1 MEKAGCQEKEKGT
14 GQIQSK
20 ETQISW
26 GLCQH
31 DITHKI
37 SWSQVSIDIP
47 IHRTMYNVILKSLSQ
62 SSGRE
67 RTENYQ
73 NKKQIKLSC
82 SNLFFFPQIFS
93 SCYLENSDGNIQ
105 FPSKKTEYQPM
116 FHIILQQTVCIL
128 CIKEISTTKKASIS
142 ALLICTNNMVYKPT
156 EKILAY

>member
-14 GQIQSK
+14 GQIHSK

-67 RTENYQ
+67 RTEDYQ

-82 SNLFFFPQIFS
+82 SNLFFFPTDI
-93 SCYLENSDGNIQ
+93 YL
-105 FPSKKTEYQPM
+105 M
-116 FHIILQQTVCIL
+116 
-128 CIKEISTTKKASIS
+128 
-142 ALLICTNNMVYKPT
+142 LLG
-156 EKILAY
+156 EQ